1 MNQQG
6 QIRLSKWYNSII
18 YCRYNNL
25 SDEDEKARIEN
36 EIHKIITQRDTQWTK
51 FIEVYRYITYT
62 FLVSNLQTNLQKIC
76 SSLFHHGYRY

>member
-6 QIRLSKWYNSII
+6 QIRLSKWYFLLCSIS
-18 YCRYNNL
+18 RYNNL

-51 FIEVYRYITYT
+51 FIEVYISNH
-62 FLVSNLQTNLQKIC
+62 FKIVSNI
-76 SSLFHHGYRY
+76 

>member
-6 QIRLSKWYNSII
+6 QIRLSKWYFLSLFR
-18 YCRYNNL
+18 YRYNNL

-51 FIEVYRYITYT
+51 FIEVYISNH
-62 FLVSNLQTNLQKIC
+62 FQIVSNI
-76 SSLFHHGYRY
+76 